1 MRKLKIWCLLRDQ
14 YAHVKPVE
22 EAMRDRAEFLY
33 DAGWDPQAMLDQ
45 RPELVLCVN
54 DFHYEV
60 ADCLA
65 AARDAH
71 IPSLVLQ
78 DGILEWR
85 CQYENPLFG
94 EGGAAPQHQ
103 PVMADKIACIGRQS
117 ALHIGAWGNT
127 GKAEV
132 TGMPRLDALLER
144 PRRAPRSPAGR
155 LLVMTAKKPGFTPGQ
170 TAITLRSLIDL
181 KSHLDSV
188 DGLQVVW
195 RTRPEVAAA
204 LGVENRL
211 GEFSTLDLCDVLDR
225 VDAVVTTPSTAMLE
239 AMLLERPV
247 AVLDYH
253 NVPRFA
259 HSAWSITAPGQIPG
273 VIAELLQPS
282 VRKMLFQRTCL
293 EDSLLEGP
301 AAGRVAALIDRM
313 VERVPGVPSEPTAL
327 SASQPSLGE
336 LYPRQEVFACNEV
349 AELQARLA
357 RSRRRIQEL
366 ERERQTRSFRNGI
379 FALGR
384 GLWGRFKRA
393 A

>member
-1 MRKLKIWCLLRDQ
+1 MHKLKIWCLLRDQ

-22 EAMRDRAEFLY
+22 QAMCDRAVFLY
-33 DAGWDPQAMLDQ
+33 DAVWNARAMLDQ
-45 RPELVLCVN
+45 LPDLVLCVN

-60 ADCLA
+60 AECLA
-65 AARDAH
+65 AAREAR

-117 ALHIGAWGNT
+117 ALHIAAWGNA

-132 TGMPRLDALLER
+132 TGMPRLDALLDR
-144 PRRAPRSPAGR
+144 PRTAPRSPAGR

-170 TAITLRSLIDL
+170 TAITLRSLADL
-181 KSHLDSV
+181 KSYLDSV
-188 DGLQVVW
+188 DGLEVVW

-211 GEFSTLDLCDVLDR
+211 EEFSTLDLCDVLDR
-225 VDAVVTTPSTAMLE
+225 VDAVVTTLSTAMLE
-239 AMLLERPV
+239 AMLMERPV

-259 HSAWSITAPGQIPG
+259 QSAWNITAPAQIPA
-273 VIAELLQPS
+273 VLAELLQPPA
-282 VRKMLFQRTCL
+282 RKMLFQRICL
-293 EDSLLEGP
+293 QDSLREGP
-301 AAGRVAALIDRM
+301 AASRVAALIDRM
-313 VERVPGVPSEPTAL
+313 VEGLPPKPSEATSP
-327 SASQPSLGE
+327 SAPQPSLGD
-336 LYPRQEVFACNEV
+336 LYPRQEVFACMDV
-349 AELQARLA
+349 PELQARLA
-357 RSRRRIQEL
+357 RSCRRIQDL
-366 ERERQTRSFRNGI
+366 ERERQSRSFRNGI
-379 FALGR
+379 VALGR